1 MSCAN
6 ENRTGKNAA
15 HRRVAEWGRGRLETT
30 EKTTLEKKEIK
41 MNMQDIRNEVVG
53 YIRNSGEDIKDY
65 NVDMCADYLYDVLHL
80 DGERAYRAEFEW
92 AVFNFRI
99 AE

>member
-1 MSCAN
+1 
-6 ENRTGKNAA
+6 
-15 HRRVAEWGRGRLETT
+15 
-30 EKTTLEKKEIK
+30 
-41 MNMQDIRNEVVG
+41 MNMQDIRNEIVD
-53 YIRNSGEDIKDY
+53 YIRNSGEVVEDY

-80 DGERAYRAEFEW
+80 DGECAYRAEFEW